1 MLVDNIDH
9 LWKPLRRNM
18 LVQTEL
24 VEVAGKC
31 ENEYRLNSPLQMYS
45 GDHAPTLKHFMLHIA
60 LQSVAYLAY

>member
-1 MLVDNIDH
+1 
-9 LWKPLRRNM
+9 M

-31 ENEYRLNSPLQMYS
+31 ENEYSLNSPLQMYS